1 MIMARSKT
9 KKQVSGSAP
18 KRAPRTAVQKSGGM
32 SVIRAALSSGQPGQW
47 SSDHRAESEK
57 FTGSDYIAIHAI
69 CMQAAQASAC
79 VYDDSAPNRAMKRA
93 ALRKSFGSMSKY
105 RRLVKSYGAD
115 DATEP
120 LPETHPL
127 VKLLCRPSPKQS
139 GALFRYEQ
147 LLQLR
152 LTGTILIW
160 NVPNRLGQ
168 TCERYVVPTGVALPR
183 PPAPGLP
190 EGGWYVQPAL
200 ASRYAQARDP
210 EGFVE
215 NRGFAA
221 CIGKVI
227 PSEQVQV
234 IRLPH
239 PLWKDDGQSP
249 VAASALWK
257 DSADMVDR
265 ARWGQLKR
273 GADSSLIVS
282 LDKEFQVEQPDLDRI
297 KAKLQKEYGGVE
309 NAGAI
314 IVMSGGATATPTT
327 MNPKDMA
334 YDLGFTQIQNATLA
348 VHGVPGMAAGIASP
362 TGREGLYAPLLQ
374 FSLLTVQP
382 LLSILAEEDTI
393 SLAPQFGTHLTVE
406 IEAAS
411 IDDPEVLERELANDA
426 SMGVRTINEVR
437 SIRGLPPVP
446 WGEERAWSG
455 GQAGT
460 ASSMQPSQQD
470 YGATPSGEFAGISRQ
485 QFTRN
490 RKAINDILGD
500 LADGTITE
508 ARALAEFA
516 AVGITEG
523 TAAELVQDTMRAQAE
538 QAMPAG
544 PGFKSLLKA
553 IRRRLKVHGLSLAI
567 EHLKGSVRT
576 GVTADGESWSRK
588 MAAHYGYISRT
599 ESGADGDAIDVFVGP
614 EPDAEI
620 VFVLD
625 QVNEDGT
632 FDEHKCLIGWTNAE
646 DAEAGYL
653 ANYPKG
659 WKCGELTPM
668 TVPQFKAW
676 LKEGDLAAPAASYQG
691 PVTKSVNGSRIN
703 GHGDWLGRAVAS
715 MGRAGG
721 SDERKQPESIHRLDS
736 LD

>member
-18 KRAPRTAVQKSGGM
+18 KRAPRTAVQKSSGM

-69 CMQAAQASAC
+69 AMQASQASVC
-79 VYDDSAPNRAMKRA
+79 VYDDSAPNRTMKRA
-93 ALRKSFGSMSKY
+93 SLRKSFGSLAKY

-115 DATEP
+115 DATDP

-215 NRGFAA
+215 NRGFSA

-282 LDKEFQVEQPDLDRI
+282 LDKEFQVEQSDLDRI

-314 IVMSGGATATPTT
+314 IVMSGGATAMPTT
-327 MNPKDMA
+327 TNPKDMA

-348 VHGVPGMAAGIASP
+348 IHGVPGMAAGIVSA

-374 FSLLTVQP
+374 FSLLTIQP

-393 SLAPQFGTHLTVE
+393 NLAPQFGDNLTVE
-406 IEAAS
+406 MEAAS
-411 IDDPEVLERELANDA
+411 IDDPEVLERELTNDA

-437 SIRGLPPVP
+437 SIRGLPPVS

-455 GQAGT
+455 GQPAGT
-460 ASSMQPSQQD
+460 AMGHAGQPGQP
-470 YGATPSGEFAGISRQ
+470 TGEFSELSRQ

-523 TAAELVQDTMRAQAE
+523 TARGLMDGHAELSEPANQNQVSNGSSDEASLNGAQITAARDILIDVRAGNISSDAALELLDGVGIPRQRAQAMLVSTLRMPPIGE
-538 QAMPAG
+538 Q
-544 PGFKSLLKA
+544 
-553 IRRRLKVHGLSLAI
+553 R
-567 EHLKGSVRT
+567 
-576 GVTADGESWSRK
+576 
-588 MAAHYGYISRT
+588 AA
-599 ESGADGDAIDVFVGP
+599 EV
-614 EPDAEI
+614 
-620 VFVLD
+620 
-625 QVNEDGT
+625 
-632 FDEHKCLIGWTNAE
+632 K
-646 DAEAGYL
+646 
-653 ANYPKG
+653 
-659 WKCGELTPM
+659 
-668 TVPQFKAW
+668 
-676 LKEGDLAAPAASYQG
+676 
-691 PVTKSVNGSRIN
+691 KSVNGSRLN
-703 GHGDWLGRAVAS
+703 GHGDWLGRAVAA
-715 MGRAGG
+715 MGR
-721 SDERKQPESIHRLDS
+721 E
-736 LD
+736 